1 MELNRC
7 KRCGAFFVSNN
18 EVCPN
23 CEPKDN
29 AELFKLRSFINDN
42 NDIPNSLE
50 SLACQT
56 GISEKNL
63 NRFLQQPDFS
73 VVASNINDMN
83 IKSIKIDL

>member
-7 KRCGAFFVSNN
+7 KRCGAFFVSSN

-29 AELFKLRSFINDN
+29 AELFKLKNFIEQ
-42 NDIPNSLE
+42 NDIPSSIE
-50 SLACQT
+50 ALACNT

-63 NRFLQQPDFS
+63 NRFLMQDEFS
-73 VVASNINDMN
+73 GIAPKIDGIDLN
-83 IKSIKIDL
+83 IKL